1 MYDRYRSTRADTLMQ
16 IHTLLSDTLFL
27 LVTLLES
34 LPRRPFPRGVH
45 TSRVSQDRCGAM
57 PSPFVTSI
65 TIHCHSAHDGRSG
78 LASADL
84 VGTVEEPSR
93 GHWGVPVGDR
103 VWSLAALEN
112 RGTLKIIASF
122 SFPHMVM
129 KRAFPLCCCQ
139 KEMLSRIRH
148 KNPIN
153 WN

>member
-1 MYDRYRSTRADTLMQ
+1 MYDRYRYTCADTLMQ
-16 IHTLLSDTLFL
+16 IHFFLILSF
-27 LVTLLES
+27 S
-34 LPRRPFPRGVH
+34 LSPSWSPSPEDPFPEGSTH
-45 TSRVSQDRCGAM
+45 PVSQDRCGAM

-65 TIHCHSAHDGRSG
+65 AIHCHSPRGGRSG

-112 RGTLKIIASF
+112 RGTLKIVASF
-122 SFPHMVM
+122 SFPHMEM
-129 KRAFPLCCCQ
+129 KRAFPLCCCR